1 MPAII
6 VTNNTKTNP
15 FSVAGVETVSAK
27 DYLVS
32 PKYSNSRDL
41 KVFNLC
47 RSYGY
52 QTDGYYVSLLA
63 AARGHKAYPAVRTI
77 QETKS
82 LSVVK
87 IITED
92 LEELIQKS
100 LRSIQSGKFS
110 FNIYF
115 GNTWTQR
122 YSELGQK
129 VFRQFP
135 APLLRVDFIWQKR
148 EWRIQNIQLI
158 ALNDI
163 PEEHMSFV
171 QECAKKYF
179 AGKMQH
185 LKRRVSYRYDLAIL
199 VNENEKKPPS
209 NKKAIDKFEWAAEKA
224 GFNVEIIDKED
235 YDRLSEFDALFI
247 RETTNVNHH
256 TFRFSQRAEADGL
269 VVIDDPSSILK
280 CTNKVYLAEVLNH
293 YRIPAP
299 KTMIINHENKD
310 SAIKYLG
317 YPTILKEPDSSFSQ
331 GVVKVVN
338 REDFKRKVD
347 DLLDKSDL
355 IIAQEFVPT
364 KYDWRV
370 GIMNNE
376 VLYVC
381 KYYMAKEHW
390 QIVDWH
396 GGRAREGKWDSV
408 KLADTPPVVIRTAL
422 RAAKPIGD
430 GLYGVDLKMV
440 GKKCYVIEVN
450 DNPSIETGVED
461 AILKDELYLK
471 IMRNMFDRVQKK
483 KNGKDHS

>member
-1 MPAII
+1 MPVII
-6 VTNNTKTNP
+6 VTNNPKNASL
-15 FSVAGVETVSAK
+15 FVSGVETVSAK
-27 DYLVS
+27 DYLVLS
-32 PKYSNSRDL
+32 KYSSARDL

-63 AARGHKAYPAVRTI
+63 AARGHRAYPSVRTI

-92 LEELIQKS
+92 LEDLIQKS
-100 LRSIQSGKFS
+100 LKNIQSSKFS
-110 FNIYF
+110 VNIYF
-115 GNTWTQR
+115 GKTYTQK
-122 YSELGQK
+122 YSEFGQK
-129 VFRQFP
+129 IFRQFP

-158 ALNDI
+158 TLNDI
-163 PEEHMSFV
+163 PAE
-171 QECAKKYF
+171 QRDYAKECANNYF
-179 AGKMQH
+179 SGKMKH
-185 LKRRVSYRYDLAIL
+185 TNRKISSNYDLAIL
-199 VNENEKKPPS
+199 VNVNEKVPPS
-209 NKKAIDKFEWAAEKA
+209 NRKAIAKFEWAGEKV

-256 TFRFSQRAEADGL
+256 TFRFSQRGEADGL
-269 VVIDDPSSILK
+269 VVIDDPASILK

-293 YRIPAP
+293 YRISAP

-310 SAIKYLG
+310 SAIKFLG

-338 REDFKRKVD
+338 REEFKRTVD
-347 DLLDKSDL
+347 DLLGKSDL

-364 KYDWRV
+364 NFDWRV

-376 VLYVC
+376 LLYAC

-390 QIVDWH
+390 QVVNWKQ
-396 GGRAREGKWDSV
+396 GRAREGAWESV
-408 KLADTPPVVIRTAL
+408 RLADVPPVVLKTAQ
-422 RAAKPIGD
+422 RAAKTIGD

-461 AILKDELYLK
+461 AILKNELYLR
-471 IMRNMFDRVQKK
+471 IMRDMYERVKKK
-483 KNGKDHS
+483 KNGKESG

>member
-1 MPAII
+1 MPSLI
-6 VTNNTKTNP
+6 VTNNPKN
-15 FSVAGVETVSAK
+15 FSFSIQGVETVSAK
-27 DYLVS
+27 DYLIS
-32 PKYSNSRDL
+32 HRYSDTKNL

-63 AARGHKAYPAVRTI
+63 AARGHKVYPGIRTI

-92 LEELIQKS
+92 FEDLIQKS
-100 LRSIQSGKFS
+100 LKNIQSSKFS
-110 FNIYF
+110 LNIYF
-115 GNTWTQR
+115 GNTHAQR

-129 VFRQFP
+129 IFRQFL
-135 APLLRVDFIWQKR
+135 APLLRVDFGWQKK

-158 ALNDI
+158 SLTEI
-163 PEEHMSFV
+163 PSEQFDFGV
-171 QECAKKYF
+171 ECAKKYF
-179 AGKMQH
+179 AGKMKH
-185 LKRRVSYRYDLAIL
+185 LRRKVSSNYDLAIL
-199 VNENEKKPPS
+199 VNENEKMPPS
-209 NKKAIDKFEWAAEKA
+209 NRKAIDRFDCAAGKV
-224 GFNVEIIDKED
+224 GFNVDIIGKED
-235 YDRLSEFDALFI
+235 YDSLSEFDALFI

-269 VVIDDPSSILK
+269 VVIDDPVSILK

-299 KTMIINHENKD
+299 KTLIINHDNKD
-310 SAIKYLG
+310 TAIKLLG

-338 REDFKRKVD
+338 REDFKRTVD
-347 DLLDKSDL
+347 ELLGKSDL

-364 KYDWRV
+364 EFDWRI

-376 VLYVC
+376 ILFAC

-390 QIVDWH
+390 QIVNWR
-396 GGRAREGKWDSV
+396 GGRFREGEWESV
-408 KLADTPPVVIRTAL
+408 QLSNVPSIVLKTAM
-422 RAAKPIGD
+422 RAAKTIGD
-430 GLYGVDLKMV
+430 GLYGVDIKIV

-471 IMRNMFDRVQKK
+471 IMRVMYDRVRKK
-483 KNGKDHS
+483 KNGKEPV